1 MAKAV
6 KAAIIVAAIAT
17 GVGFVMGGV
26 AAGAGVG
33 FLGLSAGSVGAFFAR
48 QFVVAVVL
56 GALSSAMAKKPSG
69 GGGIGGTTVTQRSS
83 IAPRQVV
90 YGRTRVGGTVVY
102 MEGTDSNKY
111 LHTVIALTGHEVDAI
126 EKIYFNDE
134 EVVFDGN
141 GDVTSGNYSG
151 VVRIKTALG
160 TADQTAFSD
169 LVSES
174 DGKWTSNHRLRGCA
188 AVYVRLEYNQDKFPS
203 GVPNISALIRG
214 KKVYDPRTGSTAWS
228 QNPALCLNDYLTNA
242 DYGLGCVYASEIDA
256 SSLITAANI
265 CDEDISLVG
274 GGTENTYEINGAF
287 QTSANPEEIINS
299 MLSSMIGKAVWSGGK
314 WRVLAGA
321 YYTPTLSFDEGDMR
335 GGFKVQSKVS
345 RRENFNSVKGTHI
358 SVTEN
363 YIPTDFPPV
372 VGDGSTNATMANYV
386 AQDNGETVYKTIT
399 LPFTTSATMAQRIA
413 KIELERARQQITV
426 SLPLKLVGLKANV
439 GDVILLDNTRMG
451 WSSKPFEVVSMSM
464 TYSEELGVDLE
475 LRETASEVFD
485 WTSGTDE
492 KAYDPAPNT
501 NLPNPFQVS
510 APTDL
515 SIATTNTLTPDG
527 STQSGLL
534 VTWTPP
540 LNSFVTQYEVQYIR
554 GASNFDWGSIANNAT
569 ESVNYGS
576 ITTSAESSADYGNIA
591 DTTASGETEYNTQFV
606 TTPYFVIPTAVAG
619 SEYAV
624 RVRAVNSFGVRS
636 SFVTSN
642 ETTYGDETAPNVPSE
657 ITANGGYKEITLTW
671 VNPTVSDFDYVE
683 VHRAQT
689 NSVSSSTRVGVLRGS
704 KFVDTGLG
712 INITRYYWLKSVDRS
727 GNKSDFS
734 SPVSSTTLFIDSDSF
749 SDEVNNLFAE
759 AGAYGIEPVATLPAT
774 GDFDGQ
780 IKYDTTLNKLYRWDA
795 TAVAWSDDIFSITTG
810 SVDEASFAAGIEPVK
825 IVTELPN
832 PSGYTGAK
840 VVFLTTDNKLYRY
853 DGAAWVTG
861 VAAADIDGTLASNNF
876 AQDLRPVEIVSAL
889 PSADNFQGRVVVL
902 TSDNKLYRYTGTA
915 WTAAVNTTD
924 LSGSITSAQIA
935 SVAAASVTGTLT
947 NAQIADLATAKL
959 TGTISETQITDGAIS
974 TAKLAAGSVSTAKLT
989 ADAVTADKI
998 SANAITS
1005 AKIEAG
1011 AITTAKIAAGA
1022 IDAGKIAADAVTAD
1036 KIAANAVTAESI
1048 AADSITTA
1056 KIAAGAVTTD
1066 ILAANA
1072 ITASKIAANTITADQ
1087 MAANTLTAGTIA
1099 SGAIS
1104 TDELAANA
1112 VTSTKI
1118 ATNAITAD
1126 KILAGS
1132 IQTDKIAANAITGG
1146 LIAASGV
1153 ITTAAQINDAV
1164 ITNAKIANGAITTA
1178 KIEDAAITAAKIQ
1191 SLSLVGESNFE
1202 VKTAASGA
1210 RMELTNKFIKV
1221 FDDTGTLRVHIG
1233 DLSV

>member
-1 MAKAV
+1 
-6 KAAIIVAAIAT
+6 
-17 GVGFVMGGV
+17 
-26 AAGAGVG
+26 
-33 FLGLSAGSVGAFFAR
+33 
-48 QFVVAVVL
+48 
-56 GALSSAMAKKPSG
+56 
-69 GGGIGGTTVTQRSS
+69 
-83 IAPRQVV
+83 
-90 YGRTRVGGTVVY
+90 
-102 MEGTDSNKY
+102 
-111 LHTVIALTGHEVDAI
+111 
-126 EKIYFNDE
+126 
-134 EVVFDGN
+134 
-141 GDVTSGNYSG
+141 
-151 VVRIKTALG
+151 
-160 TADQTAFSD
+160 
-169 LVSES
+169 
-174 DGKWTSNHRLRGCA
+174 
-188 AVYVRLEYNQDKFPS
+188 
-203 GVPNISALIRG
+203 
-214 KKVYDPRTGSTAWS
+214 
-228 QNPALCLNDYLTNA
+228 
-242 DYGLGCVYASEIDA
+242 
-256 SSLITAANI
+256 
-265 CDEDISLVG
+265 
-274 GGTENTYEINGAF
+274 
-287 QTSANPEEIINS
+287 
-299 MLSSMIGKAVWSGGK
+299 
-314 WRVLAGA
+314 
-321 YYTPTLSFDEGDMR
+321 
-335 GGFKVQSKVS
+335 
-345 RRENFNSVKGTHI
+345 
-358 SVTEN
+358 
-363 YIPTDFPPV
+363 
-372 VGDGSTNATMANYV
+372 
-386 AQDNGETVYKTIT
+386 
-399 LPFTTSATMAQRIA
+399 
-413 KIELERARQQITV
+413 
-426 SLPLKLVGLKANV
+426 
-439 GDVILLDNTRMG
+439 
-451 WSSKPFEVVSMSM
+451 
-464 TYSEELGVDLE
+464 
-475 LRETASEVFD
+475 
-485 WTSGTDE
+485 
-492 KAYDPAPNT
+492 
-501 NLPNPFQVS
+501 
-510 APTDL
+510 
-515 SIATTNTLTPDG
+515 
-527 STQSGLL
+527 
-534 VTWTPP
+534 
-540 LNSFVTQYEVQYIR
+540 
-554 GASNFDWGSIANNAT
+554 
-569 ESVNYGS
+569 
-576 ITTSAESSADYGNIA
+576 
-591 DTTASGETEYNTQFV
+591 
-606 TTPYFVIPTAVAG
+606 VAG

-712 INITRYYWLKSVDRS
+712 INVTRYYWLKSVDRT

-734 SPVSSTTLFIDSDSF
+734 SPVSATTAFIDSDSF
-749 SDEVNNLFAE
+749 SQEVLNLFSE

-825 IVTELPN
+825 IVAELPN
-832 PSGYTGAK
+832 PSGYTGANI
-840 VVFLTTDNKLYRY
+840 VFLTTDNKLYRY

-861 VAAADIDGTLASNNF
+861 VAAADIDGTLASSNF

-974 TAKLAAGSVSTAKLT
+974 TAKLAAGSVSASKII
-989 ADAVTADKI
+989 AGAVTADAL
-998 SANAITS
+998 SANSVTS
-1005 AKIEAG
+1005 AAILSG
-1011 AITTAKIAAGA
+1011 AITTAKLAAGSVDANALSANSVTASKILAGAVTSDA
-1022 IDAGKIAADAVTAD
+1022 IDS
-1036 KIAANAVTAESI
+1036 N
-1048 AADSITTA
+1048 SITTA
-1056 KIAAGAVTTD
+1056 KLAAGAVTAD
-1066 ILAANA
+1066 ILSANSV
-1072 ITASKIAANTITADQ
+1072 TTDKILAGAVTADALSANSVVAGKV
-1087 MAANTLTAGTIA
+1087 AAA
-1099 SGAIS
+1099 AIS
-1104 TDELAANA
+1104 TDQLSANA
-1112 VTSTKI
+1112 VTSAKI